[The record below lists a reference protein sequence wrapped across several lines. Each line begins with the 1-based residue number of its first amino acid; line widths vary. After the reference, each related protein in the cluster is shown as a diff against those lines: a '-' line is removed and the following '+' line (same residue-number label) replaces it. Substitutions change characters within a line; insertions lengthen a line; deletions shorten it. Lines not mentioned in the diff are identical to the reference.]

1 MERYVQII
9 FVQKIFIEA
18 IFRTYD
24 GITPHRMNDIRP
36 STVMGSLI
44 CRNVIFL
51 SESARRRSSLRSVSL
66 RHGRIET
73 VPSRPHVCRR
83 RHFSMPLNR
92 IVPAT
97 TARRLRPHLAR

>member
-44 CRNVIFL
+44 CKNVIFL
-51 SESARRRSSLRSVSL
+51 SGSAKRRNSLRSASL
-66 RHGRIET
+66 RHGRSGT

-83 RHFSMPLNR
+83 RLFSMPLSR
-92 IVPAT
+92 TVPAI
-97 TARRLRPHLAR
+97 TARRLRPLPAR